1 MGRLKNGE
9 LPQDPT
15 ALRKKYREDLLARG
29 GSRLST
35 DIEAEATQA
44 LAQIMAHSPEL
55 ANKKEAVSAA
65 LIAFAAHLS
74 EEPKPKSP
82 AA

>member
-1 MGRLKNGE
+1 MGRLKTGE
-9 LPQDPT
+9 LPQDPS

-35 DIEAEATQA
+35 DIEADATRA
-44 LAQIMAHSPEL
+44 LAKIMAHSEAL

-65 LIAFAAHLS
+65 LIAFAAHLDK
-74 EEPKPKSP
+74 EKEAKPP

>member
-1 MGRLKNGE
+1 MGRLKNGV

-44 LAQIMAHSPEL
+44 LAKIMTLSPEL

-74 EEPKPKSP
+74 REPKPP